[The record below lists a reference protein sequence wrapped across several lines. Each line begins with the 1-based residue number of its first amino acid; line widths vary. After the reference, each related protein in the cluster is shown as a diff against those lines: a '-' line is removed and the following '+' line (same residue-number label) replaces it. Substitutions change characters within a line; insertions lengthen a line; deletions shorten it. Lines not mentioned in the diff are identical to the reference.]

1 MSGESN
7 ERTTNRKI
15 MPLVSRAFAPGK
27 AREIIEAIEDPE
39 EREMAWAEYC
49 LFTGKAE
56 DAALRAEPF
65 LVHTDPAL
73 CLSAYIVCCISGVTR
88 GRVDKAQ
95 KMLEALETLDMGS
108 RAPVTGDYSADVAR
122 VLLHLPEK
130 NPTRLDR
137 IPSALPEGVR
147 FFLCYVLA
155 LREYLRG
162 EYGKA
167 EGLASAARTLSEN
180 RYPISEIYLR
190 VISTIALMRLERLE
204 EAIGHFAAAW
214 ELAMPDE
221 LFSPFGE
228 HYVLLSGLNRKLI
241 KPELYEKY
249 QEISKYADRYFSN
262 WITIH
267 NNHSDQHVAPGLSK
281 MESTVATLFS
291 RGWRIKEIAQ
301 HLVVSNNTVK
311 CHLSATY
318 QKLGINKREQLR
330 DFLLR

>member
-1 MSGESN
+1 M
-7 ERTTNRKI
+7 TVRKI
-15 MPLVSRAFAPGK
+15 MPLVSQAFAPGK

-39 EREMAWAEYC
+39 EREMARAEYY

-56 DAALRAEPF
+56 DAAFRAEPF
-65 LVHTDPAL
+65 LSHIDPAL
-73 CLSAYIVCCISGVTR
+73 CLSAHIVYCISNVTL
-88 GRVDKAQ
+88 GKVDEVQ
-95 KMLEALETLDMGS
+95 KTLD
-108 RAPVTGDYSADVAR
+108 ALDNLDTGKHFPITGAYCADVVR

-130 NPTRLDR
+130 NPTKLDR

-155 LREYLRG
+155 LWEYLRG

-167 EGLASAARTLSEN
+167 EGIAAAALTLSEN
-180 RYPISEIYLR
+180 RYPIPEIYLH
-190 VISTIALMRLERLE
+190 VISTISLMRQERLE
-204 EAIGHFAAAW
+204 EATGHFGTAW

-241 KPELYEKY
+241 KPELHEKY
-249 QEISKYADRYFSN
+249 REISKYADRYFSS
-262 WITIH
+262 WIVIH
-267 NNHSDQHVAPGLSK
+267 NSNTDQRIAPGLSK

-291 RGWRIKEIAQ
+291 RGWSVKDIAQ
-301 HLVVSNNTVK
+301 HLNVSINTVK
-311 CHLSATY
+311 YHLSGTY
-318 QKLGINKREQLR
+318 QKLGVNKREQLR